1 MGNPLRVVG
10 LPGRHGG
17 HGGPLRIT
25 DTSGN
30 SGPTSPGSR
39 FMLIPRCVSFR
50 CVALLG
56 AAAVGLA
63 ACGGGGGDAGIASPP
78 PAESADVVTSDGLS
92 PSPTPG
98 EQTPEAAELASLLTE
113 VFAASTT
120 IDGTTT
126 FEGATL
132 AAGDSVVWFWTPWC
146 TICRSEGPEV
156 AEVAERYGSQVNI
169 IGVPGRGEL
178 DEMVDFVDDT
188 GTGAMTHVA
197 DLDGAIWSAFGVYGQ
212 PAFAF
217 IDDDGSVEVFIGG
230 LGGDAL
236 AERIDQLIAT

>member
-1 MGNPLRVVG
+1 MSM
-10 LPGRHGG
+10 
-17 HGGPLRIT
+17 T
-25 DTSGN
+25 
-30 SGPTSPGSR
+30 
-39 FMLIPRCVSFR
+39 RCVSLR
-50 CVALLG
+50 RSALLG
-56 AAAVGLA
+56 AAVIGLA
-63 ACGGGGGDAGIASPP
+63 ACGGGGDDAGIAAPP
-78 PAESADVVTSDGLS
+78 PAESADVAMSDGPS
-92 PSPTPG
+92 SPTPG
-98 EQTPEAAELASLLTE
+98 ERTPEAVELEALLTE
-113 VFAASTT
+113 AFATSTT
-120 IDGTTT
+120 LDGTTA

-132 AAGDSVVWFWTPWC
+132 AAGDSVVWFWAPWC

-156 AEVAERYGSQVNI
+156 AEVAERHGSQVNI

-217 IDDDGSVEVFIGG
+217 IDDDGSIEVFIGG

-236 AERIDQLIAT
+236 AERIDQLITT